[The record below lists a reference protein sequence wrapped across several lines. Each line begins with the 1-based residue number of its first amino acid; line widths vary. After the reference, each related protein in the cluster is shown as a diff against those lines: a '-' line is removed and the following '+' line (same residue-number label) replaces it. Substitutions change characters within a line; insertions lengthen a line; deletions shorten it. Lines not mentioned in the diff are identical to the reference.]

1 MIEKLLYDY
10 LNGVLSVPAYME
22 EPEDPPER
30 YVLIEKT
37 GSSEE
42 NYITSAVI
50 AVQSYG
56 ISLYEAALLNGDV
69 KNAMRDLVRLPGIS
83 RCKLGSDYNFTDTQT
98 KRYRYQAVF
107 NITYYEE

>member
-1 MIEKLLYDY
+1 MIEKFLYDY
-10 LNGVLSVPAYME
+10 LNRVLKVPAYME
-22 EPEDPPER
+22 EPESPPQK

-42 NYITSAVI
+42 NYISSAVI

-56 ISLYEAALLNGDV
+56 VSLYEAALLNGDV
-69 KNAMRDLVRLPGIS
+69 KNAMRDLVQFPRIS
-83 RCKLGSDYNFTDTQT
+83 RCRLGSDYNFTDTQT